1 MIEAHGLGKTF
12 DEFTAVR
19 DLDLRVGSGEL
30 MALLGPNGAGKTP
43 TVRMLGAI
51 LKPTTGTA
59 TINGWDVARES
70 HKVRHAIGMLTE
82 QPGLY
87 HRMSGLEYL
96 LFYGRLYG
104 LADNYIKQRGQE
116 LFQRFGM
123 GEAIERRLG
132 TYSKGMRQ
140 KAGLIR
146 AMLHSPTILL
156 LDEPT
161 SAMDPHSAKLVRDAI
176 MEMRSDQ
183 RAIILCTHNLAEAEA
198 LADRIAIINQGE
210 IVAEGTT
217 AVLKKQLLGQPQLEV
232 EVDQLLNGQISE
244 LDDLVTVEL
253 VQGNTIRYRTEEPAI
268 INPQLVRC
276 LTSLGLGVVSLREVS
291 QSLEEVY
298 LRVVDA
304 VPNNDPTID
313 YETKD

>member
-1 MIEAHGLGKTF
+1 
-12 DEFTAVR
+12 
-19 DLDLRVGSGEL
+19 
-30 MALLGPNGAGKTP
+30 
-43 TVRMLGAI
+43 
-51 LKPTTGTA
+51 
-59 TINGWDVARES
+59 
-70 HKVRHAIGMLTE
+70 
-82 QPGLY
+82 
-87 HRMSGLEYL
+87 
-96 LFYGRLYG
+96 
-104 LADNYIKQRGQE
+104 
-116 LFQRFGM
+116 
-123 GEAIERRLG
+123 
-132 TYSKGMRQ
+132 MRQ

-161 SAMDPHSAKLVRDAI
+161 SAMDPHSAKLVRDSI

-244 LDDLVTVEL
+244 LDDLVDVEL
-253 VQGNTIRYRTEEPAI
+253 VQGNTIRYRTEKPAI

-304 VPNNDPTID
+304 EPNNDPTID